1 MQSKSHTNP
10 TLIMIGLLLGG
21 FVGMFSETALNIALP
36 QLEQQLHVNTGTI
49 QWLVTGYLL
58 MVGIVLPL
66 SSMLTKHFTTRQLI
80 IFALADFMVGAT
92 ISALAGGF
100 AQLLIGR
107 MIQGIA
113 TGLLLPLIFIVL
125 LAVYPPQKRGAAM
138 GLVGLVI
145 MFAPAVGPTIAGIIL
160 GALSWNWIFWLFVP
174 LLAIALI
181 ITIFFMQNVSEL
193 TKPKVDALSI
203 VLSSV
208 GFGGLVVGASLAGDR
223 GWSNPLV
230 VIALVI
236 GIIGLLFYI
245 YRQLHLTTPI
255 LNLRAF
261 GFHRFSI
268 GTALVMIDFGIIM
281 SSMYLLPMYWQKG
294 LVVPVA
300 MTGVLM
306 LPGGVINAVISATS
320 GRLFDNYGAKYL
332 TRGGFALSFLGA
344 LMLIFT
350 STHSPYWYVVTAH
363 IILMIGAP
371 LAMSPAQTYGLN
383 ALHGPVAADG
393 STILNT
399 LQQILGALATAVAT
413 SLLGIGQGASNATGA
428 ASFVHGVHYGFW
440 FTLALAVL
448 GFCLSMFVSNEPEKA
463 YDPLAEKRANAS
475 DQPAGQLDQAGSEN

>member
-1 MQSKSHTNP
+1 MDSKQPRNP
-10 TLIMIGLLLGG
+10 NLIMIGLLLGG

-80 IFALADFMVGAT
+80 IFALADFMVGAV
-92 ISALAGGF
+92 ISALASSFG
-100 AQLLIGR
+100 QLLVGR

-125 LAVYPPQKRGAAM
+125 LAVYPPEKRGSAM

-160 GALSWNWIFWLFVP
+160 GALSWQWIFWLFVP

-181 ITIFFMQNVSEL
+181 ITIFFMQNVSKL
-193 TKPKVDALSI
+193 TKPKVDILSI
-203 VLSSV
+203 ILSSL

-223 GWSNPLV
+223 GWTNPLV
-230 VIALVI
+230 VVALVV
-236 GIIGLLFYI
+236 GIVCLFFYGH
-245 YRQLHLTTPI
+245 RQLHLDTPI

-261 GFHRFSI
+261 SFKKFSV

-294 LVVPVA
+294 LAVPVA
-300 MTGVLM
+300 LTGVLM
-306 LPGGVINAVISATS
+306 LPGGVINAVVSATS

-332 TRGGFALSFLGA
+332 TRAGFGLTFIGA
-344 LMLIFT
+344 LMLILT
-350 STHSPYWYVVTAH
+350 STHTAYWYVVLAH
-363 IILMIGAP
+363 IILMVGAP

-383 ALHGPVAADG
+383 ALRGPVAADG

-399 LQQILGALATAVAT
+399 LQQILGALATAIAT
-413 SLLGIGQGASNATGA
+413 SLLGIGQSASHVGGSTA
-428 ASFVHGVHYGFW
+428 FVHGVHYGFW
-440 FTLALAVL
+440 FTLALSVV
-448 GFCLSMFVSNEPEKA
+448 GFCLSLLVTNQKEPAE
-463 YDPLAEKRANAS
+463 DPLAEEKHPGT
-475 DQPAGQLDQAGSEN
+475 QPVENN

>member
-1 MQSKSHTNP
+1 MDSNKHTNP
-10 TLIMIGLLLGG
+10 SLIMIGLLLGG

-80 IFALADFMVGAT
+80 IFALLDFMVGAV
-92 ISALAGGF
+92 ISALAGSF
-100 AQLLIGR
+100 AQLLVGR

-125 LAVYPPQKRGAAM
+125 LAVYPPEKRGAAM

-145 MFAPAVGPTIAGIIL
+145 MFAPAVGPTLAGIIL

-193 TKPKVDALSI
+193 TKPKVDVLSI
-203 VLSSV
+203 ILSSL

-223 GWSNPLV
+223 GWTNSLV
-230 VIALVI
+230 LVALAI
-236 GIIGLLFYI
+236 GIVALYGYG
-245 YRQLHLTTPI
+245 YRQLHLATPI

-261 GFHRFSI
+261 TFKKFSV
-268 GTALVMIDFGIIM
+268 GTAIVMVDFGVIM

-300 MTGVLM
+300 LTGVLM
-306 LPGGVINAVISATS
+306 LPGGVINAVVSATS
-320 GRLFDNYGAKYL
+320 GRLFDNYGAKYMTRIGFSL
-332 TRGGFALSFLGA
+332 TFVGA
-344 LMLIFT
+344 LMLILT
-350 STHSPYWYVVTAH
+350 STHTAYWYVVLAH
-363 IILMIGAP
+363 VILMIGAP

-383 ALHGPVAADG
+383 ALRGPVAADG

-413 SLLGIGQGASNATGA
+413 SLLGIGQSTSNASGTTA
-428 ASFVHGVHYGFW
+428 FVHGVHYGFY
-440 FTLALAVL
+440 FTLALSVV
-448 GFCLSMFVSNEPEKA
+448 GFCLSLLVTNQPASA
-463 YDPLAEKRANAS
+463 DDPLAEVTTPDPVQN
-475 DQPAGQLDQAGSEN
+475 N

>member
-1 MQSKSHTNP
+1 MQTKSHTNP

-36 QLEQQLHVNTGTI
+36 QLEQQLNVNTGTI

-80 IFALADFMVGAT
+80 IFALIDFMVGAI
-92 ISALAGGF
+92 ISALAGSF
-100 AQLLIGR
+100 LVLLIGR

-113 TGLLLPLIFIVL
+113 TGLILPLIFIVL

-145 MFAPAVGPTIAGIIL
+145 MFAPAVGPTLAGLIL
-160 GALSWNWIFWLFVP
+160 GLLSWHWIFWLFVP

-181 ITIFFMQNVSEL
+181 ITIIFMQNVAEV

-203 VLSSV
+203 VLSSF

-223 GWSNPLV
+223 GWGNPLV
-230 VIALVI
+230 LGAL
-236 GIIGLLFYI
+236 IIGLVALYFYG
-245 YRQLHLTTPI
+245 YRQLHLETPI

-261 GFHRFSI
+261 SFRNFSI
-268 GTALVMIDFGIIM
+268 GTVLVMIDFGIIM

-300 MTGVLM
+300 LTGVLM
-306 LPGGVINAVISATS
+306 LPGGVINAVVSATS

-332 TRGGFALSFLGA
+332 TRIGFGLSFIGA

-350 STHSPYWYVVTAH
+350 TTHSGYWYVVLAH
-363 IILMIGAP
+363 VIIMIGAP

-383 ALHGPVAADG
+383 ALRGPVAADG

-399 LQQILGALATAVAT
+399 LQQILGALATAIAT
-413 SLLGIGQGASNATGA
+413 SLLGIGQSASNATGA
-428 ASFVHGVHYGFW
+428 TAFVHGVHYGFW

-448 GFCLSMFVSNEPEKA
+448 GSCLSFMVDGKPAKSV
-463 YDPLAEKRANAS
+463 DPLVEKQSAAT
-475 DQPAGQLDQAGSEN
+475 AH

>member
-1 MQSKSHTNP
+1 MQKQSQSNP

-66 SSMLTKHFTTRQLI
+66 SSMLTKHFTTRQLL
-80 IFALADFMVGAT
+80 IFALADFMVGAAV
-92 ISALAGGF
+92 SAMASTF
-100 AQLLIGR
+100 AVLLVGR

-113 TGLLLPLIFIVL
+113 TGLILPLIFTVL
-125 LAVYPPQKRGAAM
+125 LAIYPPQKRGSAM

-145 MFAPAVGPTIAGIIL
+145 MFAPALGPTIAGLIL
-160 GALSWNWIFWLFVP
+160 GTLSWHWIFWLFIP

-181 ITIFFMQNVSEL
+181 ITLIFMQNVSDVI
-193 TKPKVDALSI
+193 KPKIDILSI
-203 VLSSV
+203 ILSSF

-223 GWSNPLV
+223 GWGNPIVLL
-230 VIALVI
+230 ALAI
-236 GIIGLLFYI
+236 GIVALYV
-245 YRQLHLTTPI
+245 YARRQLKLATPI

-261 GFHRFSI
+261 SFKKFSV
-268 GTALVMIDFGIIM
+268 GTILVMVDFGIIM

-300 MTGVLM
+300 LTGVLM
-306 LPGGVINAVISATS
+306 LPGGIVNAIVSATA

-332 TRGGFALSFLGA
+332 TRLGFALSFVGA
-344 LMLIFT
+344 AMLIFT
-350 STHSPYWYVVTAH
+350 TTHSAYWYVILAH
-363 IILMIGAP
+363 VIIMIGAP

-383 ALHGPVAADG
+383 ALRGPVAADG

-399 LQQILGALATAVAT
+399 LQQILGALATAIAT
-413 SLLGIGQGASNATGA
+413 SLLGIGQHASHATGA
-428 ASFVHGVHYGFW
+428 TAFVHGTHYGFW
-440 FTLALAVL
+440 FTLALAIL
-448 GFCLSMFVSNEPEKA
+448 GFCLSFLVSNQPEKSI
-463 YDPLAEKRANAS
+463 DPLAEKRHPERAA
-475 DQPAGQLDQAGSEN
+475 AEH

>member
-1 MQSKSHTNP
+1 MQTKSHSNP

-80 IFALADFMVGAT
+80 IFALVDFMVGA
-92 ISALAGGF
+92 IVSALAQTF
-100 AQLLIGR
+100 VLLLIGR

-113 TGLLLPLIFIVL
+113 TGLILPLIFIVL

-145 MFAPAVGPTIAGIIL
+145 MFAPALGPTIAGIIL
-160 GALSWNWIFWLFVP
+160 GSLSWHWIFWLFVP
-174 LLAIALI
+174 LLAVALI
-181 ITIFFMQNVSEL
+181 ISIIFMQNVSEV
-193 TKPKVDALSI
+193 TKPKIDGLSI

-223 GWSNPLV
+223 GWGNPLV
-230 VIALVI
+230 LIAL
-236 GIIGLLFYI
+236 IIGVVALYFYCH
-245 YRQLHLTTPI
+245 RQLHLETPI

-261 GFHRFSI
+261 SFKKFSV
-268 GTALVMIDFGIIM
+268 GTVLVMIDFGIIM

-294 LVVPVA
+294 LLAPVA
-300 MTGVLM
+300 MTGILM
-306 LPGGVINAVISATS
+306 LPGGIINAVISATS
-320 GRLFDNYGAKYL
+320 GHLFDSYGARYL
-332 TRGGFALSFLGA
+332 TRGGFALTFIGA

-350 STHSPYWYVVTAH
+350 TTHSSYWYVVLAH
-363 IILMIGAP
+363 VILMIGAP

-383 ALHGPVAADG
+383 ALRGPVAADG

-399 LQQILGALATAVAT
+399 LQQILGALATAIAT
-413 SLLGIGQGASNATGA
+413 SLLGIGQSASHATGA
-428 ASFVHGVHYGFW
+428 TAFVHGVHYGFW
-440 FTLALAVL
+440 FTLALSVL
-448 GFCLSMFVSNEPEKA
+448 GFIISLMVSNQPEKSI
-463 YDPLAEKRANAS
+463 DPLADKFAAPTK
-475 DQPAGQLDQAGSEN
+475 Q

>member
-1 MQSKSHTNP
+1 MTKEHRTNP
-10 TLIMIGLLLGG
+10 NLIMIGLLLGG

-36 QLEQQLHVNTGTI
+36 QLEQQLGVNTGTI

-80 IFALADFMVGAT
+80 IFALADFIVGAI
-92 ISALAGGF
+92 ISALAGSF
-100 AQLLIGR
+100 AVLLIGR

-113 TGLLLPLIFIVL
+113 TGILLPMIFIVL
-125 LAVYPPQKRGAAM
+125 LAFYPPQKRGAAM

-160 GALSWNWIFWLFVP
+160 GALSWHWIFWLFVP

-203 VLSSV
+203 VLSSF

-223 GWSNPLV
+223 GWGNPMV
-230 VIALVI
+230 VIALL
-236 GIIGLLFYI
+236 IGLVCLFFYAF
-245 YRQLHLTTPI
+245 RQLHLETPI

-261 GFHRFSI
+261 SFHKFSL

-281 SSMYLLPMYWQKG
+281 SSMYLLPMYWQRG

-300 MTGVLM
+300 LTGILM
-306 LPGGVINAVISATS
+306 LPGGVINALVSATS

-332 TRGGFALSFLGA
+332 TRIGFGLSFIGA
-344 LMLIFT
+344 LMLLFT
-350 STHSPYWYVVTAH
+350 STTSPYWYVVLAH
-363 IILMIGAP
+363 VVLMIGAP

-383 ALHGPVAADG
+383 ALHGPVSADG

-399 LQQILGALATAVAT
+399 LQQILGALATAIAT
-413 SLLGIGQGASNATGA
+413 SLLGIGQSASAAGGATA
-428 ASFVHGVHYGFW
+428 FVHGVHYGFW
-440 FTLALAVL
+440 FTLILAAI
-448 GFCLSMFVSNEPEKA
+448 GFGLSMFVSNEPEPA
-463 YDPLAEKRANAS
+463 DDPLADR
-475 DQPAGQLDQAGSEN
+475 DQAAVENN

>member
-1 MQSKSHTNP
+1 METKSHTNP

-36 QLEQQLHVNTGTI
+36 QLEQQLNVNTGTI

-80 IFALADFMVGAT
+80 IFALADFMVGAV
-92 ISALAGGF
+92 ISALATDF
-100 AQLLIGR
+100 AILLIGR

-113 TGLLLPLIFIVL
+113 TGLILPLIFIVL

-145 MFAPAVGPTIAGIIL
+145 MFAPAVGPTLAGLIL
-160 GALSWNWIFWLFVP
+160 GALSWHWIFWLFVP

-181 ITIFFMQNVSEL
+181 ITVIFMQNVAEV
-193 TKPKVDALSI
+193 TKPKIDALSI
-203 VLSSV
+203 VLSSL

-223 GWSNPLV
+223 GWGNPLV
-230 VIALVI
+230 LGALVI
-236 GIIGLLFYI
+236 GIIALYFYCH
-245 YRQLHLTTPI
+245 RQLHLETPI

-261 GFHRFSI
+261 SFQEFSV
-268 GTALVMIDFGIIM
+268 GTVLVMIDFGIIM

-300 MTGVLM
+300 LTGVLM
-306 LPGGVINAVISATS
+306 LPGGVINAVVSATS

-332 TRGGFALSFLGA
+332 TRIGFGLSFIGA
-344 LMLIFT
+344 FMLIFT
-350 STHSPYWYVVTAH
+350 TTHSSYWYVVLAH
-363 IILMIGAP
+363 VIIMIGAP

-383 ALHGPVAADG
+383 ALRGPVAADG

-399 LQQILGALATAVAT
+399 LQQILGALATAIAT
-413 SLLGIGQGASNATGA
+413 SLLGIGQSASHSTGA
-428 ASFVHGVHYGFW
+428 TAFVHGVHYGFW

-448 GFCLSMFVSNEPEKA
+448 GFCLSFMVSNQPEKSV
-463 YDPLAEKRANAS
+463 DPLAEKH
-475 DQPAGQLDQAGSEN
+475 PATEH

>member
-1 MQSKSHTNP
+1 MQTKSHSNP
-10 TLIMIGLLLGG
+10 NLIMIGLLLGG

-80 IFALADFMVGAT
+80 IFALCDFIVGA
-92 ISALAGGF
+92 IVSALANGF
-100 AQLLIGR
+100 AMLLIGR

-113 TGLLLPLIFIVL
+113 TGLILPLIFIVL
-125 LAVYPPQKRGAAM
+125 LAIYPPQKRGAAM

-145 MFAPAVGPTIAGIIL
+145 MFAPALGPTLAGLIL
-160 GALSWNWIFWLFVP
+160 GALSWHWIFWLFVP

-181 ITIFFMQNVSEL
+181 ITLMFMENVSEV
-193 TKPKVDALSI
+193 TKPKVDILSI
-203 VLSSV
+203 ILSTI

-223 GWSNPLV
+223 GWGNPMVL
-230 VIALVI
+230 IALLV
-236 GIIGLLFYI
+236 GIVFLYFYCH
-245 YRQLHLTTPI
+245 RQLHLDTPI

-261 GFHRFSI
+261 SFKKFSV
-268 GTALVMIDFGIIM
+268 GTSLVMIDFGIIM

-300 MTGVLM
+300 LTGILM
-306 LPGGVINAVISATS
+306 LPGGIINAIVSATS

-332 TRGGFALSFLGA
+332 TRIGFALTFVGA

-350 STHSPYWYVVTAH
+350 TTHSAYWYVVLAH

-383 ALHGPVAADG
+383 ALRGPVAADG

-399 LQQILGALATAVAT
+399 LQQILGALATAIAT
-413 SLLGIGQGASNATGA
+413 SLLGIGQAASHATGSTA
-428 ASFVHGVHYGFW
+428 FVHGIHYGFW
-440 FTLALAVL
+440 FTLALSVL
-448 GFCLSMFVSNEPEKA
+448 GFFLSMLVSSKPEKSI
-463 YDPLAEKRANAS
+463 DPLAEKRAAEAA
-475 DQPAGQLDQAGSEN
+475 QQAPAEEN